1 MIDQKSNE
9 SKYVLAG
16 FTHLKIIY
24 SSKLLVLYIKLY
36 KDKEIRKHGKDIMLL
51 KDLIG

>member
-1 MIDQKSNE
+1 MTDQKSNE
-9 SKYVLAG
+9 NKYVLAG
-16 FTHLKIIY
+16 FIHLKIIY

-36 KDKEIRKHGKDIMLL
+36 KDQEIGKHGKDIILL